1 MHKIIIFLFSL
12 ALSVLLVS
20 EEKNIEDCTLI
31 TEDDSRLICF
41 DSFFK
46 EDTSMILV
54 NKEDIAIYE
63 EKNSLEPEE
72 FNTEKTKIVLKT
84 ERSIINDNL
93 ILNGIRLSGGD
104 FIFELNDK
112 SSWRSIENLRKKK
125 ANSMP
130 KSEFCEVR
138 ISYEVLLVEYK
149 KNNHLNLWNLC
160 FYLM

>member
-1 MHKIIIFLFSL
+1 MHKIVIFLSSL

-72 FNTEKTKIVLKT
+72 FNSEKIKIVLKT
-84 ERSIINDNL
+84 ERSIINENL
-93 ILNGIRLSGGD
+93 ILNDIKLSGRD

-112 SSWRSIENLRKKK
+112 SSWRSIENLRKKDIPNLGDGVELK
-125 ANSMP
+125 PGILGSMFL
-130 KSEFCEVR
+130 K
-138 ISYEVLLVEYK
+138 IKGK
-149 KNNHLNLWNLC
+149 KNKIRVKKIRN
-160 FYLM
+160 

>member
-1 MHKIIIFLFSL
+1 MHKIVIFLSSL

-72 FNTEKTKIVLKT
+72 FNSEKIKIVLKT
-84 ERSIINDNL
+84 ERSIINENL
-93 ILNGIRLSGGD
+93 ILNGIKLSGRD

-112 SSWRSIENLRKKK
+112 SSWRSIENHRKKDIPNLGDGVELK
-125 ANSMP
+125 QGILGSMFL
-130 KSEFCEVR
+130 K
-138 ISYEVLLVEYK
+138 IKGK
-149 KNNHLNLWNLC
+149 KNKIRIKKIKS
-160 FYLM
+160 

>member
-1 MHKIIIFLFSL
+1 MHKIVIFLSSL

-72 FNTEKTKIVLKT
+72 FNTEKTKVVIKT
-84 ERSIINDNL
+84 ERSIINENL
-93 ILNGIRLSGGD
+93 ILNGIKLSGRD

-112 SSWRSIENLRKKK
+112 SSWRSIENLRKKDIPNLGDGVELK
-125 ANSMP
+125 PGILGSMFL
-130 KSEFCEVR
+130 K
-138 ISYEVLLVEYK
+138 IKGK
-149 KNNHLNLWNLC
+149 KNKIRVKKIRN
-160 FYLM
+160 

>member
-1 MHKIIIFLFSL
+1 MHKIIIFLSSF

-72 FNTEKTKIVLKT
+72 FNSEKIKIVLKT
-84 ERSIINDNL
+84 ERSIINENL
-93 ILNGIRLSGGD
+93 ILNGIKLSGRD

-112 SSWRSIENLRKKK
+112 SSWRSIENLRKKDIPNLGDGVELK
-125 ANSMP
+125 PGILGSMFL
-130 KSEFCEVR
+130 K
-138 ISYEVLLVEYK
+138 IKGK
-149 KNNHLNLWNLC
+149 KNKIRVKKIRN
-160 FYLM
+160 

>member
-1 MHKIIIFLFSL
+1 MHKIVIFLSSL
-12 ALSVLLVS
+12 TLSVLLVS

-72 FNTEKTKIVLKT
+72 FNSEKIKIVLKT
-84 ERSIINDNL
+84 ERSIINENL
-93 ILNGIRLSGGD
+93 ILNGIKLSGRD

-112 SSWRSIENLRKKK
+112 SSWRSIENLRKKDIPNLGDGVELK
-125 ANSMP
+125 PGILGSMFL
-130 KSEFCEVR
+130 K
-138 ISYEVLLVEYK
+138 IKGK
-149 KNNHLNLWNLC
+149 KNKIRVKKIRN
-160 FYLM
+160 

>member
-1 MHKIIIFLFSL
+1 MHKIVIFLSSL

-31 TEDDSRLICF
+31 TEDDSRLSCF

-72 FNTEKTKIVLKT
+72 FNSEKIKIVLKT
-84 ERSIINDNL
+84 ERSIINENL
-93 ILNGIRLSGGD
+93 ILNGIKLSGRD

-112 SSWRSIENLRKKK
+112 SSWRSIENLRKKDIPNLGDGVELK
-125 ANSMP
+125 PGILGSMFL
-130 KSEFCEVR
+130 K
-138 ISYEVLLVEYK
+138 IKGK
-149 KNNHLNLWNLC
+149 KNKIRVKKIRN
-160 FYLM
+160 

>member
-1 MHKIIIFLFSL
+1 MHKIVIFLSSL

-54 NKEDIAIYE
+54 NKQDIAIYE
-63 EKNSLEPEE
+63 EKNSLESEE
-72 FNTEKTKIVLKT
+72 FNSEKIKIVLKT
-84 ERSIINDNL
+84 ERSIINENL
-93 ILNGIRLSGGD
+93 ILNGIKLSGRD

-112 SSWRSIENLRKKK
+112 SSWRSIENLRKKDIP
-125 ANSMP
+125 N
-130 KSEFCEVR
+130 
-138 ISYEVLLVEYK
+138 LGDGVELKPGILGSIFLKIKGK
-149 KNNHLNLWNLC
+149 KNKIRVKKIRN
-160 FYLM
+160 

>member
-1 MHKIIIFLFSL
+1 MHKIVIFLSSL

-72 FNTEKTKIVLKT
+72 FNSEKIKIVLKT
-84 ERSIINDNL
+84 ERSIINENL
-93 ILNGIRLSGGD
+93 ILNGIKLSGRA

-112 SSWRSIENLRKKK
+112 SSWRSIENLRKKDIPNLGDGVELK
-125 ANSMP
+125 PGILGSMFL
-130 KSEFCEVR
+130 K
-138 ISYEVLLVEYK
+138 IKGK
-149 KNNHLNLWNLC
+149 KNKIRVKKIRN
-160 FYLM
+160 

>member
-1 MHKIIIFLFSL
+1 MHKIVIFLSSL

-72 FNTEKTKIVLKT
+72 FNSKKIKIVLKT
-84 ERSIINDNL
+84 ERSIINENL
-93 ILNGIRLSGGD
+93 ILNGIKLSGRD

-112 SSWRSIENLRKKK
+112 SSWRSIENLRKKDIPNLGDGVELK
-125 ANSMP
+125 PGILGSMFL
-130 KSEFCEVR
+130 K
-138 ISYEVLLVEYK
+138 IKGK
-149 KNNHLNLWNLC
+149 KNKIRVKKIRN
-160 FYLM
+160 

>member
-1 MHKIIIFLFSL
+1 MHKIVIFLFSL

-104 FIFELNDK
+104 FIFELK
-112 SSWRSIENLRKKK
+112 
-125 ANSMP
+125 
-130 KSEFCEVR
+130 
-138 ISYEVLLVEYK
+138 ISRLGEVLKILEK
-149 KNNHLNLWNLC
+149 RT
-160 FYLM
+160 YLIWVME

>member
-1 MHKIIIFLFSL
+1 MHKIVIFLSSL

-72 FNTEKTKIVLKT
+72 FNSEKIKIVLKT
-84 ERSIINDNL
+84 ERSIINENL
-93 ILNGIRLSGGD
+93 ILNGIKLSGRD

-112 SSWRSIENLRKKK
+112 SSWRSIENLRKKDIPNLGDGVELK
-125 ANSMP
+125 PGILGSMFL
-130 KSEFCEVR
+130 K
-138 ISYEVLLVEYK
+138 IKGK
-149 KNNHLNLWNLC
+149 KNKIRVKKIRNK
-160 FYLM
+160 

>member
-1 MHKIIIFLFSL
+1 MHKIVIFLSSL

-31 TEDDSRLICF
+31 IEDNSRLICF

-63 EKNSLEPEE
+63 EKNSLESEE
-72 FNTEKTKIVLKT
+72 FNSEKIKIVLKT
-84 ERSIINDNL
+84 ERSIINENL
-93 ILNGIRLSGGD
+93 ILNGIKLSGRD

-112 SSWRSIENLRKKK
+112 SSWRSIENLRKKDIPNLGDGVELK
-125 ANSMP
+125 PGILGSMFL
-130 KSEFCEVR
+130 K
-138 ISYEVLLVEYK
+138 IKGK
-149 KNNHLNLWNLC
+149 KNKIRVKKIRN
-160 FYLM
+160 

>member
-1 MHKIIIFLFSL
+1 MHKIVIFLSSL

-72 FNTEKTKIVLKT
+72 FNTEKTKVVLKT
-84 ERSIINDNL
+84 ERSIINENL
-93 ILNGIRLSGGD
+93 ILNGIKLSGRD

-112 SSWRSIENLRKKK
+112 SSWRSIENLRKKDIPNLGDGVELK
-125 ANSMP
+125 PGILGSMFL
-130 KSEFCEVR
+130 K
-138 ISYEVLLVEYK
+138 IKGK
-149 KNNHLNLWNLC
+149 KNKIRVKKIRN
-160 FYLM
+160 

>member
-1 MHKIIIFLFSL
+1 MHKIVIFLSSL

-72 FNTEKTKIVLKT
+72 FNSEKIKIVLKT

-93 ILNGIRLSGGD
+93 ILNGIKLSGRD

-112 SSWRSIENLRKKK
+112 SSWRSIENLRKKDIPNLGDGVELK
-125 ANSMP
+125 PGILGSMFL
-130 KSEFCEVR
+130 K
-138 ISYEVLLVEYK
+138 IKGK
-149 KNNHLNLWNLC
+149 KNKIRVKKIRN
-160 FYLM
+160 

>member
-1 MHKIIIFLFSL
+1 MHKIVIFLSSL

-63 EKNSLEPEE
+63 EKNSLESEE
-72 FNTEKTKIVLKT
+72 FNSEKIKIVLKT
-84 ERSIINDNL
+84 ERSIINENL
-93 ILNGIRLSGGD
+93 ILNGIKLSGRD

-112 SSWRSIENLRKKK
+112 SSWRSIENLRKKDIPNLGDGVELK
-125 ANSMP
+125 PGILGSMFL
-130 KSEFCEVR
+130 K
-138 ISYEVLLVEYK
+138 IKGK
-149 KNNHLNLWNLC
+149 KNKIRVKKIRN
-160 FYLM
+160 

>member
-1 MHKIIIFLFSL
+1 MHKIVIFLSSL

-72 FNTEKTKIVLKT
+72 FNSEKIKIVLKT
-84 ERSIINDNL
+84 ERSIINENL
-93 ILNGIRLSGGD
+93 ILNGIKLSGGD

-112 SSWRSIENLRKKK
+112 SSWRSIENLRKKDIPNLGDGVELK
-125 ANSMP
+125 PGILGSMFL
-130 KSEFCEVR
+130 K
-138 ISYEVLLVEYK
+138 IKGK
-149 KNNHLNLWNLC
+149 KNKIRVKKIRN
-160 FYLM
+160 

>member
-1 MHKIIIFLFSL
+1 MHKIVIFLSSL
-12 ALSVLLVS
+12 ALSFLLAA

-72 FNTEKTKIVLKT
+72 FNTEKTKIVLKA
-84 ERSIINDNL
+84 ERSIINENL
-93 ILNGIRLSGGD
+93 ILNGIRLSGRD

-112 SSWRSIENLRKKK
+112 SSWRSIENLRKKDIPNLGDGVELK
-125 ANSMP
+125 SGILGSMFL
-130 KSEFCEVR
+130 K
-138 ISYEVLLVEYK
+138 IKGK
-149 KNNHLNLWNLC
+149 KNKIRVKKIRN
-160 FYLM
+160 

>member
-1 MHKIIIFLFSL
+1 MHKIVIFLSSL

-72 FNTEKTKIVLKT
+72 FNSEKIKIVLKT
-84 ERSIINDNL
+84 ERSIINENL
-93 ILNGIRLSGGD
+93 ILNGIKLSGRD

-112 SSWRSIENLRKKK
+112 SSWRSIENLRKKDIPNLGDGVELK
-125 ANSMP
+125 PGILGSMFL
-130 KSEFCEVR
+130 K
-138 ISYEVLLVEYK
+138 IKGK
-149 KNNHLNLWNLC
+149 KNKIRVKKIRN
-160 FYLM
+160 

>member
-1 MHKIIIFLFSL
+1 MHKIVLFLSSL

-72 FNTEKTKIVLKT
+72 FNSEKIKIVLKT
-84 ERSIINDNL
+84 ERSIINENL
-93 ILNGIRLSGGD
+93 ILNGIKLSGRD

-112 SSWRSIENLRKKK
+112 SSWRSIENLRKKDIPNLGDGVELK
-125 ANSMP
+125 PGILGSMFL
-130 KSEFCEVR
+130 K
-138 ISYEVLLVEYK
+138 IKGK
-149 KNNHLNLWNLC
+149 KNKIRVKKIRN
-160 FYLM
+160 

>member
-1 MHKIIIFLFSL
+1 MHKIVIFLSSL
-12 ALSVLLVS
+12 VLSVLLVT

-72 FNTEKTKIVLKT
+72 FNSEKIKIVLKT
-84 ERSIINDNL
+84 ERSIINENL
-93 ILNGIRLSGGD
+93 ILNGIKLSGRD

-112 SSWRSIENLRKKK
+112 SSWRSIENLRKKDIPNLGDGVELK
-125 ANSMP
+125 PGILGSMFL
-130 KSEFCEVR
+130 K
-138 ISYEVLLVEYK
+138 IKGK
-149 KNNHLNLWNLC
+149 KNKIRVKKIRN
-160 FYLM
+160 

>member
-1 MHKIIIFLFSL
+1 MHKIVIFLSSL
-12 ALSVLLVS
+12 ALSVLLVT

-72 FNTEKTKIVLKT
+72 FNSEKIKIVLKT
-84 ERSIINDNL
+84 ERSIINENL
-93 ILNGIRLSGGD
+93 ILNGIKLSGRD

-112 SSWRSIENLRKKK
+112 SSWRSIENLRKKDIPNLGDGVELK
-125 ANSMP
+125 PGILGSMFL
-130 KSEFCEVR
+130 K
-138 ISYEVLLVEYK
+138 IKGK
-149 KNNHLNLWNLC
+149 KNKIRVKKIRN
-160 FYLM
+160 

>member
-1 MHKIIIFLFSL
+1 MHKIVIFLSSL

-72 FNTEKTKIVLKT
+72 FNSEKIKIVLKT

-93 ILNGIRLSGGD
+93 ILNGIRLSGED

-112 SSWRSIENLRKKK
+112 SSWRSIENLRKKDIPNLGDGVELK
-125 ANSMP
+125 PGILGSMFL
-130 KSEFCEVR
+130 K
-138 ISYEVLLVEYK
+138 IKGK
-149 KNNHLNLWNLC
+149 KNKIRVKKIRN
-160 FYLM
+160 

>member
-1 MHKIIIFLFSL
+1 MHKIVIFLSSL

-72 FNTEKTKIVLKT
+72 FNSEKIKIVLKT
-84 ERSIINDNL
+84 ERSIINENL
-93 ILNGIRLSGGD
+93 ILNGIKLSGRD

-112 SSWRSIENLRKKK
+112 SSWRSIENLRKKDIP
-125 ANSMP
+125 N
-130 KSEFCEVR
+130 
-138 ISYEVLLVEYK
+138 LGDGVELKPGILGSVFLKIKGK
-149 KNNHLNLWNLC
+149 KNKIRVKKIRN
-160 FYLM
+160 

>member
-1 MHKIIIFLFSL
+1 MHKIVIFLSSL
-12 ALSVLLVS
+12 VLSVLLVT

-54 NKEDIAIYE
+54 NKEDITIYE

-72 FNTEKTKIVLKT
+72 FNTEKTKIVLKA
-84 ERSIINDNL
+84 ERSIINENL
-93 ILNGIRLSGGD
+93 ILNGIRLSGRD

-112 SSWRSIENLRKKK
+112 SSWRSIENLRKKDIPNLGDGVELK
-125 ANSMP
+125 PGILGSMFL
-130 KSEFCEVR
+130 K
-138 ISYEVLLVEYK
+138 IKGK
-149 KNNHLNLWNLC
+149 KNKIRVKKIRN
-160 FYLM
+160 

>member
-1 MHKIIIFLFSL
+1 MHKIVIFLSSL

-63 EKNSLEPEE
+63 EKNSLESEE
-72 FNTEKTKIVLKT
+72 FNSEKIKIVLKT
-84 ERSIINDNL
+84 ERSIINENL
-93 ILNGIRLSGGD
+93 ILNGIKLSGRD

-112 SSWRSIENLRKKK
+112 SSWRSIENLRKKDIP
-125 ANSMP
+125 N
-130 KSEFCEVR
+130 
-138 ISYEVLLVEYK
+138 LGDGVELKPGILGSIFLKIKGK
-149 KNNHLNLWNLC
+149 KNKIRVKKIRN
-160 FYLM
+160 

>member
-1 MHKIIIFLFSL
+1 MHKIVIFLSSL

-54 NKEDIAIYE
+54 NKEDITIYE

-72 FNTEKTKIVLKT
+72 FNTEKTKIVLKA
-84 ERSIINDNL
+84 ERSIINENL
-93 ILNGIRLSGGD
+93 ILNGIRLSGRD

-112 SSWRSIENLRKKK
+112 SSWRSIENLRKKDIPNLGDGVELK
-125 ANSMP
+125 SGILGSMFL
-130 KSEFCEVR
+130 K
-138 ISYEVLLVEYK
+138 IKGK
-149 KNNHLNLWNLC
+149 KNKIRVKKIRN
-160 FYLM
+160 

>member
-1 MHKIIIFLFSL
+1 MHKIVIFLSYL

-72 FNTEKTKIVLKT
+72 FNSEKIKIVLKT
-84 ERSIINDNL
+84 ERSIINENL
-93 ILNGIRLSGGD
+93 ILNGIKLSGRD

-112 SSWRSIENLRKKK
+112 SSWRSIENLRKKDIPNLGDGVELK
-125 ANSMP
+125 PGILGSMFL
-130 KSEFCEVR
+130 K
-138 ISYEVLLVEYK
+138 IKGK
-149 KNNHLNLWNLC
+149 KNKIRVKKIRN
-160 FYLM
+160 

>member
-72 FNTEKTKIVLKT
+72 FNTEKIKIVLKT
-84 ERSIINDNL
+84 ERSIINENL
-93 ILNGIRLSGGD
+93 ILNGIKLSGRD

-112 SSWRSIENLRKKK
+112 SSWRSIENLRKKDIPNLGDGVELK
-125 ANSMP
+125 PGILGSMFL
-130 KSEFCEVR
+130 K
-138 ISYEVLLVEYK
+138 IKGK
-149 KNNHLNLWNLC
+149 KNKIRVKKIRN
-160 FYLM
+160 

>member
-1 MHKIIIFLFSL
+1 MHKIVIFLSSL
-12 ALSVLLVS
+12 VLSVLLVT

-72 FNTEKTKIVLKT
+72 FNSEKIKIVLKT
-84 ERSIINDNL
+84 ERSIINENL
-93 ILNGIRLSGGD
+93 ILNGIKLFGRD

-112 SSWRSIENLRKKK
+112 SSWRSIENLRKKDIPNLGDGVELK
-125 ANSMP
+125 PGILGSMFL
-130 KSEFCEVR
+130 K
-138 ISYEVLLVEYK
+138 IKGK
-149 KNNHLNLWNLC
+149 KNKIRVKKIRN
-160 FYLM
+160 

>member
-1 MHKIIIFLFSL
+1 MHKIVIFLSSL

-46 EDTSMILV
+46 DDTSMILV

-63 EKNSLEPEE
+63 EKNSLESEE
-72 FNTEKTKIVLKT
+72 FNSEKIKIVLKT
-84 ERSIINDNL
+84 ERSIINENL
-93 ILNGIRLSGGD
+93 ILNGIKLSGRD

-112 SSWRSIENLRKKK
+112 SSWRSIENLRKKDIP
-125 ANSMP
+125 N
-130 KSEFCEVR
+130 
-138 ISYEVLLVEYK
+138 LGDGVELKPGILGSVFLKIKGK
-149 KNNHLNLWNLC
+149 KNKIRVKKIRN
-160 FYLM
+160 

>member
-1 MHKIIIFLFSL
+1 MHKIVIFLSSL

-72 FNTEKTKIVLKT
+72 FNSEKIKIVLKT
-84 ERSIINDNL
+84 ERSIIDENL
-93 ILNGIRLSGGD
+93 ILNGIKLSGMD

-112 SSWRSIENLRKKK
+112 SSWRSIENLRKKDIPNLGDGVELK
-125 ANSMP
+125 PGILGSMFL
-130 KSEFCEVR
+130 K
-138 ISYEVLLVEYK
+138 IKGK
-149 KNNHLNLWNLC
+149 KNKIRVKKIRN
-160 FYLM
+160 

>member
-1 MHKIIIFLFSL
+1 MHKIVIFLSSL

-54 NKEDIAIYE
+54 NKENIAIYE

-72 FNTEKTKIVLKT
+72 FNTEKIKIVLKT
-84 ERSIINDNL
+84 ERSIINENL
-93 ILNGIRLSGGD
+93 ILNGIKLSGRD

-112 SSWRSIENLRKKK
+112 SSWRSIENLRKKDIPNLGDGVELK
-125 ANSMP
+125 PGILGSMFL
-130 KSEFCEVR
+130 K
-138 ISYEVLLVEYK
+138 IKGK
-149 KNNHLNLWNLC
+149 KNKIRVKKIRN
-160 FYLM
+160 